1 VFQDGDFLRPEGAG
15 DMPDTPKINVL
26 HVLILCKKYPYVER
40 TYIRKLITKATMSN
54 TLTSFYHEIK
64 ERLTIEHLK
73 RITIDIIDSYK
84 NRNFN
89 QLKKY
94 ASVLEMD
101 SETHHSKLFSVLIKK
116 FHPDRISFI
125 LKQVDE
131 LYQNKDINGLTRL
144 RDSFF
149 FNIAAVR
156 SVPDTNFEFEQE
168 YAFDEE
174 DFGYKEA
181 DAAEPEDFGETELDF
196 GEEEHRF
203 MDAVHRLF
211 AGGLDL
217 NITASDLMDLEGALD
232 LSDFDIDDLEGVQHC
247 VYVNELNLSNNRIE
261 KIGGLS
267 GLTGLFYLFLANNQI
282 ENISPLKG
290 LVHLK
295 ELDISFNNISDIS
308 VLEKL
313 EELEYVNLLG
323 NPVRD
328 YSVVD
333 RLMKKGIIVIFE
345 GNILT

>member
-1 VFQDGDFLRPEGAG
+1 
-15 DMPDTPKINVL
+15 
-26 HVLILCKKYPYVER
+26 
-40 TYIRKLITKATMSN
+40 MSN

-84 NRNFN
+84 NRNFK

-94 ASVLEMD
+94 ATVLGLD

-116 FHPDRISFI
+116 FHPDRLSFI
-125 LKQVDE
+125 LRQVDE
-131 LYQNKDINGLTRL
+131 LYENKDLNGLTRL
-144 RDSFF
+144 RDGFF

-168 YAFDEE
+168 YTYDEE

-181 DAAEPEDFGETELDF
+181 EAAEPEDYGETDLDY
-196 GEEEHRF
+196 GEEEHGF
-203 MDAVHRLF
+203 LEAVHRLF
-211 AGGLDL
+211 AGGLDVT
-217 NITASDLMDLEGALD
+217 ITATDLMDLEGALD
-232 LSDFDIDDLEGVQHC
+232 MSDYDIEDLEGAQHC
-247 VYVNELNLSNNRIE
+247 VYVSELNLSNNRIE
-261 KIGGLS
+261 KLGNLS
-267 GLTGLFYLFLANNQI
+267 GLTGLFYLYLANNQV
-282 ENISPLKG
+282 ENIKPLEG

-308 VLEKL
+308 PLLKL
-313 EELEYVNLLG
+313 GELEYVNLLG

-333 RLMKKGIIVIFE
+333 RLVKKGIIVVFE
-345 GNILT
+345 GNILA